1 MDIQL
6 PPDPR
11 KRTKR
16 MAMYAAGG
24 VALLLVILGLARMKP
39 GAPGVDRSALWIDT
53 VKRGPMVRE
62 VRGSGTLVPEDIRW
76 ISATS
81 SGTVERI
88 VLRPGRTLQADEVIL
103 ELTNPQ
109 LQQEM
114 QDAEFKLSAAEAGLK
129 NLRAQLENEYL
140 QMQASAAAVEA
151 EARKALL
158 KAEVTIPETQAK
170 DIQIGQSASVDTRNG
185 IVGGKVVRVDPSV
198 QNGTVTVDIS
208 LEGALPKGARPDLS
222 VDGTIELERL
232 TNVLYVGVP
241 AVAQE
246 QSSTNLFRVG
256 ADGVATRVQV
266 KLGRASVNAIEV
278 LRGLHAGDRVIL
290 SDTSAVGGYDRIRL
304 Q

>member
-11 KRTKR
+11 KKTKR

-109 LQQEM
+109 LEQQL
-114 QDAEFKLSAAEAGLK
+114 QDAELKLQAAEASLANVKVQLNNDLLTTRASGANIEADYNKAADQIRHRLDTYPRTTDGAFWHATSRQWQLWSDGVYMGLPFLAMASITGHPAMSVPCGV
-129 NLRAQLENEYL
+129 NADGLPLSVQLVARHFNE
-140 QMQASAAAVEA
+140 A
-151 EARKALL
+151 ALL
-158 KAEVTIPETQAK
+158 QVAARLE
-170 DIQIGQSASVDTRNG
+170 SAFPF
-185 IVGGKVVRVDPSV
+185 VR
-198 QNGTVTVDIS
+198 
-208 LEGALPKGARPDLS
+208 
-222 VDGTIELERL
+222 
-232 TNVLYVGVP
+232 P
-241 AVAQE
+241 AV
-246 QSSTNLFRVG
+246 
-256 ADGVATRVQV
+256 
-266 KLGRASVNAIEV
+266 
-278 LRGLHAGDRVIL
+278 
-290 SDTSAVGGYDRIRL
+290 
-304 Q
+304 